1 MKITVHCAHPSRSH
15 ECKQQVEVGST
26 DQLIRWTM
34 QMVNFEKKDDL
45 IFATGKYNLSK
56 QKVVH
61 ATNPRQGILKDGNDV
76 VICNHKCRNYN
87 TCKTFLA
94 IAYQQKKRLNCRQ
107 CLAARKRQYQD
118 KRKSNTPREASKK
131 RKIPSTASGK
141 VHTQKKNKTP
151 RKPTRRP
158 RSSAS

>member
-1 MKITVHCAHPSRSH
+1 
-15 ECKQQVEVGST
+15 
-26 DQLIRWTM
+26 
-34 QMVNFEKKDDL
+34 MVNFEKKDDL

-94 IAYQQKKRLNCRQ
+94 IAYQQKNCLLYTSPSPRDY
-107 CLAARKRQYQD
+107 AASRM
-118 KRKSNTPREASKK
+118 P
-131 RKIPSTASGK
+131 
-141 VHTQKKNKTP
+141 
-151 RKPTRRP
+151 
-158 RSSAS
+158 SSA